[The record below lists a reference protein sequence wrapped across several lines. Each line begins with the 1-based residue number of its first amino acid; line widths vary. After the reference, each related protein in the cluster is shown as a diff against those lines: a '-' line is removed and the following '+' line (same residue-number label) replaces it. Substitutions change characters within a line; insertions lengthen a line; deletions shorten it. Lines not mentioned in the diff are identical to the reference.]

1 MNSFPLGVR
10 LRMLLR
16 SFSVQGSWNYETLIG
31 AGFAYTILPGL
42 RHLYGPSG
50 EALEG
55 AVTRHEE
62 LFNSHPYLVTVA
74 VGAVSRL
81 EAMGTEATV
90 VQRFKTALRGS
101 LGSIGDRLVWSTWR
115 PMSVL
120 LGLVLLLSGVE
131 WWLAVSVFL
140 IVYNALH
147 LPLRVMGLEVGTT
160 AGFEIGRILRDAPL
174 QKVIDNASRFAC
186 FLVGMGVVLIS
197 ASSVRNPTAA
207 LATLSAL
214 VMGIAI
220 GTRTRRVMVALL
232 AVVAALSLALGVI
245 RHGA

>member
-1 MNSFPLGVR
+1 
-10 LRMLLR
+10 MLLR

-42 RHLYGPSG
+42 RYLYGHNG

-74 VGAVSRL
+74 VGAVSQL

-101 LGSIGDRLVWSTWR
+101 LGSMGDRLVWSTWR

-120 LGLVLLLSGVE
+120 LGLVLLLAGVG
-131 WWLAVSVFL
+131 WWLAVAVFL

-160 AGFEIGRILRDAPL
+160 AGFEIGRILKEAPL
-174 QKVIDNASRFAC
+174 QMVIDNSSRFAC
-186 FLVGMGVVLIS
+186 FLVGVGVVLIS
-197 ASSVRNPTAA
+197 ASSFRDPAA
-207 LATLSAL
+207 TLATLSAL
-214 VMGIAI
+214 VVGIAI
-220 GTRTRRVMVALL
+220 GTRTRRVMIGLL
-232 AVVAALSLALGVI
+232 AAVAAFSLALGVI